1 MTEVI
6 ALNDV
11 VFRYG
16 REPLIEDVSLT
27 VGDNELVGL
36 IGPNGCGKSSL
47 LKIMVGLLAPAKGR
61 VRVLGQP
68 PTAVRR
74 HLGYVPQT
82 PPRTRHF
89 PITVEQ
95 VVLSGRLGRT
105 RSVFGYSRS
114 DRVRAEEVMVLT
126 DTMAL
131 RGRSVGTL
139 SGGELQRVMLAR
151 ALAGDPQVLILDEP
165 TASMDP
171 GSEAR
176 IFELL
181 RELTSRV
188 TVIMSSHD
196 VGMISRYANRI
207 ACLNRRL
214 TVLPPEALDAEAV
227 YAIYTGKAP
236 GEAAA

>member
-1 MTEVI
+1 M
-6 ALNDV
+6 A
-11 VFRYG
+11 
-16 REPLIEDVSLT
+16 
-27 VGDNELVGL
+27 
-36 IGPNGCGKSSL
+36 
-47 LKIMVGLLAPAKGR
+47 
-61 VRVLGQP
+61 
-68 PTAVRR
+68 
-74 HLGYVPQT
+74 
-82 PPRTRHF
+82 
-89 PITVEQ
+89 
-95 VVLSGRLGRT
+95 
-105 RSVFGYSRS
+105 
-114 DRVRAEEVMVLT
+114 LT

-171 GSEAR
+171 GSETR

-214 TVLPPEALDAEAV
+214 TVLPPAALDAEAV